1 MALRLGSFIAGG
13 IAGAAAALYVAR
25 KRPGLAAAAGVAA
38 GQLWS
43 GVVRKSMAGAL
54 RQGMGTI
61 GRSAKPVAPEPAV
74 SERRAEPAAA
84 HAGDAQAWAQIAALV
99 SSDPAVK
106 KETDK
111 LLAEAGASMAH

>member
-1 MALRLGSFIAGG
+1 MRLGTFIAGG
-13 IAGAAAALYVAR
+13 IAGAAATLYVAR
-25 KRPGLAAAAGVAA
+25 KRPGLASAAGVVA

-54 RQGMGTI
+54 RGGK
-61 GRSAKPVAPEPAV
+61 GVVAASARSASPK
-74 SERRAEPAAA
+74 PAAA
-84 HAGDAQAWAQIAALV
+84 VRREEDAPHAGDAQAWAQIAALV

-111 LLAEAGASMAH
+111 LLAEAGAVLPPH